1 MASWDDEFVAYVAA
15 RRAALRRTAYLLSG
29 DWHRAEDLVQA
40 ALARLYVRWP
50 SVQRRAA
57 VDAYAR
63 QVLLR
68 LYLDER
74 RLRSSDEVPVADPE
88 PTAASPDPAPP
99 ATDRLDLMAAL
110 SRLTARQ
117 RAVLVLRFWE
127 DLPVDAVSRVLELPS
142 GTVKSLSSRGLD
154 ALRHDLALEGAL
166 VDAKEDD

>member
-1 MASWDDEFVAYVAA
+1 MAAWDEEFVAYVAA
-15 RRAALRRTAYLLSG
+15 RRPALRRTAYLLSG
-29 DWHRAEDLVQA
+29 DWHRAEDLAQA

-74 RLRSSDEVPVADPE
+74 RLRSSDEVPVADPQ
-88 PTAASPDPAPP
+88 PAASTADPAAP
-99 ATDRLDLMAAL
+99 AADRLDLMSAL
-110 SRLTARQ
+110 ARLPVRQ

-127 DLPVDAVSRVLELPS
+127 DLPVDTVARALDLPS
-142 GTVKSLSSRGLD
+142 GTVKSLSSRGLE
-154 ALRHDLALEGAL
+154 ALRRDLAVPTL
-166 VDAKEDD
+166 VDRMEDD

>member
-1 MASWDDEFVAYVAA
+1 VAAWDEEFVAYVAA
-15 RRAALRRTAYLLSG
+15 RRPALRRTAYLLSG
-29 DWHRAEDLVQA
+29 DWHRAEDLAQA

-74 RLRSSDEVPVADPE
+74 RLRSWAEVPVADPE
-88 PTAASPDPAPP
+88 PAGAVADPALP
-99 ATDRLDLMAAL
+99 AVDRLDLMAAL
-110 SRLTARQ
+110 ARLPARQ

-127 DLPVDAVSRVLELPS
+127 DLPVDAVSRALDLPS

-154 ALRHDLALEGAL
+154 ALRRDLGADAL
-166 VDAKEDD
+166 VDATEDE